1 MIQTTII
8 TAASEKYASSLF
20 SLIGSL
26 NCNWP
31 NHPKIV
37 VYDIGLN
44 EKSLTFLKNAM
55 IEVRTVPAFCAHWRS
70 FYTWKIWCINEIET
84 ENVIYMDAGICVLDN
99 LDEIVE
105 EINLKGYFIVP
116 NYQFLDW
123 EASNS
128 ACEGCDVKF
137 GFRIGKGTVAGN
149 LMGFK
154 KDGIIKEMLKN
165 ALAVSM
171 IEKNIKATHIKHK
184 FDQAI
189 LSLLIY
195 KLFPNPVFFDGFIY
209 LGWESPSMIENQKIW
224 VHRRGMLKKDSL
236 EFKKRMLIAGNV
248 YLPKARSKYLSFIRT
263 MLYRAVVEVKKT
275 IIKTS

>member
-1 MIQTTII
+1 
-8 TAASEKYASSLF
+8 
-20 SLIGSL
+20 
-26 NCNWP
+26 
-31 NHPKIV
+31 
-37 VYDIGLN
+37 
-44 EKSLTFLKNAM
+44 
-55 IEVRTVPAFCAHWRS
+55 
-70 FYTWKIWCINEIET
+70 
-84 ENVIYMDAGICVLDN
+84 
-99 LDEIVE
+99 
-105 EINLKGYFIVP
+105 
-116 NYQFLDW
+116 
-123 EASNS
+123 
-128 ACEGCDVKF
+128 
-137 GFRIGKGTVAGN
+137 
-149 LMGFK
+149 MGFK